1 MFKDGESLCANR
13 DGTGRYDAQIELFPN
28 GDFAMRSN
36 IVETVCRRVNPD
48 DWDGDGLANEI
59 DGCPTECDGDCFGT
73 SAAWYSEGCGSLLWG
88 ETNMATSLKT
98 GAMDADTAAQATTAG
113 ERIRTT
119 SSPGCL

>member
-28 GDFAMRSN
+28 GDFVMRSN
-36 IVETVCRRVNPD
+36 MVETVCSRVNPD

-59 DGCPTECDGDCFGT
+59 DANPMQYDGDLFGT

-88 ETNMATSLKT
+88 ETNAIGVRKIDEKHFEKT
-98 GAMDADTAAQATTAG
+98 EASVGFPIHLDRRARQ
-113 ERIRTT
+113 
-119 SSPGCL
+119 